1 MIDLFSDSENT
12 NNQTTHNF
20 DATDEEPA
28 LFEDEPDPWKIFEE
42 PETNE
47 LFNENQPL
55 IEEAPL
61 NLFNDEP
68 DDLFAHDSN
77 RKQEQVPNLLN
88 HTEISETMNTG
99 PEKHYEYASMEKP
112 EIKMYKLASCPS
124 EENSAK
130 TQQTLS
136 KHFNNFNYSPQNVS
150 PSFSSKDLLQL
161 KRQYYSNFDYKAYI
175 DDYLKN
181 IGNAYWIFKCED
193 TSGMDRTSKKK
204 LIQKVRNRMSAQRSR
219 MRKGIH
225 YQIVENENKYLK
237 KRIEEFEIER
247 QRLAHQNQR
256 LSRENLILGETV
268 RKLESSGC
276 PKW

>member
-20 DATDEEPA
+20 DATDEGPA

-68 DDLFAHDSN
+68 EDLFAHDSN
-77 RKQEQVPNLLN
+77 PKQEQVPNLLN
-88 HTEISETMNTG
+88 HTEISETTNTG

-181 IGNAYWIFKCED
+181 IGNAC
-193 TSGMDRTSKKK
+193 
-204 LIQKVRNRMSAQRSR
+204 
-219 MRKGIH
+219 
-225 YQIVENENKYLK
+225 
-237 KRIEEFEIER
+237 
-247 QRLAHQNQR
+247 
-256 LSRENLILGETV
+256 
-268 RKLESSGC
+268 
-276 PKW
+276 